1 MCLWQRPQGPCAQH
15 TFPLSAYGCL
25 VSLRLHPLP
34 WDLRL
39 RELRATSWVPPPP
52 VPAPGGCSA
61 LTVGRGPAGPGSS
74 IPESDEAQAGG
85 TLSSQ
90 TSSAPRAPLCRGR
103 SALRPHRSQPR
114 PGSGPGVQARGPGPG
129 GGPVWVWGS
138 VTCSG
143 LETIWGSQLKSRRDP
158 CKQGSTR
165 QWPALGCR
173 DPQSPLQDQEPLSG
187 TAQPCQ
193 PHGPG
198 LIPRLS
204 SKLPEGSIVGN
215 ACLEP
220 SKPYDMAVSMAAMSP
235 GVTWPILV
243 SRGCCDK

>member
-39 RELRATSWVPPPP
+39 HELRATSWVPPPP
-52 VPAPGGCSA
+52 VPAPGGRSA
-61 LTVGRGPAGPGSS
+61 LTVGPEDSRGLGRASPSRMKHRQGELCPAK
-74 IPESDEAQAGG
+74 
-85 TLSSQ
+85 
-90 TSSAPRAPLCRGR
+90 RPLPLG
-103 SALRPHRSQPR
+103 SALSWPKCSEAPSE
-114 PGSGPGVQARGPGPG
+114 PTTPGVQARGPGPG

-143 LETIWGSQLKSRRDP
+143 LETIWGLQLKSRRDP
-158 CKQGSTR
+158 RKQGSTR